1 MPQKNLHKFHEQ
13 TSRLIC
19 DRKFRDML
27 QELETNPQA
36 RSAAKR
42 DARAFV
48 KERFPELPD
57 EAIVECG
64 EGNRDSSEGLRATLS
79 FWVRV
84 CAYGYCVTY
93 TY

>member
-19 DRKFRDML
+19 DRRFRDML
-27 QELETNPQA
+27 EELETNPQA
-36 RSAAKR
+36 RNAATG
-42 DARAFV
+42 DPRAFV

-64 EGNRDSSEGLRATLS
+64 EGNPRGGNERALS
-79 FWVRV
+79 VWVRI
-84 CAYGYCVTY
+84 CAYGWCVTY